1 MDVETQLTQVFSAL
15 ADPTRRR
22 ILSQLATGPA
32 RVGDVAARFDVSPPA
47 ISQHLKV
54 LERAGL
60 VSRTAQAQWRTLSLQ
75 TEPLEQASA
84 WVDAQ
89 RREWNLRLDALDA
102 HLATMKLTA
111 TTTQEESA

>member
-1 MDVETQLTQVFSAL
+1 MDVEAQLTQVFSAL

-22 ILSQLATGPA
+22 ILTQLATGPA

-60 VSRTAQAQWRTLSLQ
+60 VSRTAHAQWRTLSLQ
-75 TEPLEQASA
+75 TAPLEQASA
-84 WVDAQ
+84 WVDEQ
-89 RREWNLRLDALDA
+89 RREWNLRLDSLEK
-102 HLATMKLTA
+102 HLETMKQA
-111 TTTQEESA
+111 TTTQEEPA